1 MEYAEA
7 RHQLLLHGPGTT
19 DAAGQPLVVD
29 DGFLGCLRPY
39 TGLREENFHQVME
52 ALLSVGERLHQT
64 PQLDRE
70 PVYAAWS
77 ICHTARAWGLAPGGM
92 LQRNRLITA
101 ADTARLERWVDA
113 LEVVA
118 LRLLGGWP
126 PHHAV
131 YYYAEYVAEV
141 GSWDNAGF
149 FVGLMS
155 RAVSDPGISDAIETI
170 ARALGKLGPLARAAL
185 PALCEAERREYT
197 WYTPA
202 ERCTAEVREQLRRAI
217 HAVEG

>member
-1 MEYAEA
+1 MEYTEA

-19 DAAGQPLVVD
+19 DATGQPVVLE

-39 TGLREENFHQVME
+39 TGLREGNFHLVME

-70 PVYAAWS
+70 PVYAVWS

-92 LQRNRLITA
+92 LQRNRLITD
-101 ADTARLERWVDA
+101 ADSARLERWVDT

-126 PHHAV
+126 AHHAV
-131 YYYAEYVAEV
+131 YHYAEYVAEV
-141 GSWDNAGF
+141 GWWDNTAF
-149 FVGLMS
+149 LVGLMG
-155 RAVSDPGISDAIETI
+155 RAVADPGISDAIEMM
-170 ARALGKLGPLARAAL
+170 ARALGKLGARATAAL
-185 PALCEAERREYT
+185 PALREAERREYA

-202 ERCTAEVREQLRRAI
+202 DRCTEEVRAQLRGAI
-217 HAVEG
+217 QAIEG